1 MEDTK
6 TEVLEQYDFQ
16 VNNSYRG
23 RDARILDTDQGLLSL
38 REYSGSQ
45 RKLQFQDSL
54 LAPPVYTRPAEFR
67 GWRVPDVLLS
77 GNFSEIEAWQDEQ
90 SWERTRR
97 LRPDLLDDKN

>member
-54 LAPPVYTRPAEFR
+54 LEASAR
-67 GWRVPDVLLS
+67 GRVS
-77 GNFSEIEAWQDEQ
+77 GGFYC
-90 SWERTRR
+90 
-97 LRPDLLDDKN
+97 KK

>member
-38 REYSGSQ
+38 REYSKCS
-45 RKLQFQDSL
+45 FCC
-54 LAPPVYTRPAEFR
+54 
-67 GWRVPDVLLS
+67 W
-77 GNFSEIEAWQDEQ
+77 
-90 SWERTRR
+90 
-97 LRPDLLDDKN
+97 